1 MPSRQNNMGK
11 YFGTD
16 GVRGVANVELTPQLA
31 YNIGRA
37 GAYVLKKRSLTEGE
51 KPRIIIGTDTRIS
64 KDLLFCALASGIMS
78 IGIDVINV
86 GVAPTPAVAYLVKE
100 CKATAGAVISASH
113 NPMEYNGIKFFNAQG
128 FKLDDDLEFEIEEI
142 IDNMESIDQEV
153 SADRLGRLVEED
165 SYIERYKRFLI
176 SAFETDLSGLKI
188 TLDCANGAAYSIAPE
203 VFEKL
208 GAEVAVIHA
217 SPDGCNINKDAGS
230 THIEGLCEAVKKN
243 SSDVGL
249 AYDGDA
255 DRLIAVDEKGNPVD
269 GDQIMLICA
278 NELKK
283 AGRLKKNKLAVTV
296 MSNLGLHVA
305 GEKMG
310 IGAEVTAVGD
320 RYVLERMLE
329 QELSLGGEQSGHMI
343 FLDYTTTGDG
353 ILSSLFLA
361 SILKKSG
368 QKLSELAK
376 IMEIYP
382 QVLVN
387 AKVANPK
394 KEQYKFHPEIQSEI
408 KRLEEIMAGKG
419 RVLIRHSGTEPL
431 IRVMLEGENSEE
443 ITAYAKEL
451 ANLIEKTLA

>member
-1 MPSRQNNMGK
+1 M
-11 YFGTD
+11 
-16 GVRGVANVELTPQLA
+16 
-31 YNIGRA
+31 
-37 GAYVLKKRSLTEGE
+37 
-51 KPRIIIGTDTRIS
+51 
-64 KDLLFCALASGIMS
+64 
-78 IGIDVINV
+78 
-86 GVAPTPAVAYLVKE
+86 
-100 CKATAGAVISASH
+100 
-113 NPMEYNGIKFFNAQG
+113 
-128 FKLDDDLEFEIEEI
+128 
-142 IDNMESIDQEV
+142 
-153 SADRLGRLVEED
+153 
-165 SYIERYKRFLI
+165 
-176 SAFETDLSGLKI
+176 KI